1 MTRKLTILFATL
13 ALAAFGLAACGG
25 DDSTSDTSTTAADTT
40 ETTAPGDAGGAGG
53 SAEAIDI
60 SADPDGA
67 LAYTTGDIDANAGA
81 AEITFDNPSSTPHD
95 VRIESPDGADIG
107 GTEAITESTA
117 TATVDL
123 EPGSYT
129 YYCSV
134 DGHRA
139 AGMEGT
145 ITVK

>member
-1 MTRKLTILFATL
+1 MNKKLTILLATL
-13 ALAAFGLAACGG
+13 ALSAFGLAACGG
-25 DDSTSDTSTTAADTT
+25 DDSDSDTSTTAAETT
-40 ETTAPGDAGGAGG
+40 ETTAPSGGSG

-67 LAYTTGDIDANAGA
+67 LAYTTGDIDAEAGA

-95 VRIESPDGADIG
+95 VRIESSDGADIG
-107 GTEAITESTA
+107 GTEVITESTT
-117 TATVDL
+117 TASVDL
-123 EPGSYT
+123 EPGTYT

-145 ITVK
+145 LTVK